1 MRKFPHLLPH
11 IILHVQKAQTALFN
25 DLILINTKRHSLT
38 LFYTVQ
44 VKRFS
49 WFFLFIV
56 KHIYFTVNN
65 RFLIQT
71 KICRQAS
78 MIGLKKTHPAV
89 LIASEAASAR
99 CRVRMTEGEAHPAAV
114 WLLAFRRVPP
124 GRRSAVGLPLGL
136 RARGCAQGQD
146 QQHSI
151 TRQRHPFAITIRE
164 APLGWCEG
172 WVGGEEGEK
181 GGYL

>member
-1 MRKFPHLLPH
+1 
-11 IILHVQKAQTALFN
+11 
-25 DLILINTKRHSLT
+25 
-38 LFYTVQ
+38 
-44 VKRFS
+44 
-49 WFFLFIV
+49 
-56 KHIYFTVNN
+56 
-65 RFLIQT
+65 
-71 KICRQAS
+71 
-78 MIGLKKTHPAV
+78 MIFLKKKPHPAL
-89 LIASEAASAR
+89 LIASEAAAPR

-114 WLLAFRRVPP
+114 WLLAFRRVPPP

-172 WVGGEEGEK
+172 WVGEFGEGR
-181 GGYL
+181 GGWGGRDIYERSAHTHAHVAAIPLIYCRPDCGMEPESSSPPHFEPLGGPL